1 MPQLD
6 FTITFPQIFWLLII
20 FTTVYSILVHFFLPN
35 FIKLNKSRKDIVS
48 TNQNT
53 TILLKNSF
61 DKKQL
66 FIEGII
72 RSNFFELKSVL
83 EKEFPSLLF
92 NKTKITLEF
101 FDFKLASVLY
111 YNTLY
116 YDATI
121 LNSVPLKPN
130 FLKSKF

>member
-6 FTITFPQIFWLLII
+6 FNITFPQIFWLLIV
-20 FTTVYSILVHFFLPN
+20 FTTVYSILVHYFLPN

-53 TILLKNSF
+53 MILLKNSF
-61 DKKQL
+61 TEKQL

-72 RSNFFELKSVL
+72 RNNFFELKSVL
-83 EKEFPSLLF
+83 EKEFPALLF
-92 NKTKITLEF
+92 NKIKTTPEF
-101 FDFKLASVLY
+101 FDFKLANVLY
-111 YNTLY
+111 YNTMY
-116 YDATI
+116 YDVTI

-130 FLKSKF
+130 FLNLKF